1 MRLGIGEIIVIV
13 FVIVVVFS
21 ASRMAAL
28 GNSLGKFIYS
38 LRKAA
43 KGQDF
48 IDVKRIPDSSTV
60 KSANRPE
67 DAAIIEEKNKRT

>member
-48 IDVKRIPDSSTV
+48 IDVKRIPDSTKS
-60 KSANRPE
+60 KSANPPE
-67 DAAIIEEKNKRT
+67 DAAIIEEKK

>member
-48 IDVKRIPDSSTV
+48 VDVKRIPDSSKV
-60 KSANRPE
+60 KSTNPPE
-67 DAAIIEEKNKRT
+67 DAAIIEEKK

>member
-48 IDVKRIPDSSTV
+48 IDVKRIPDGPRV
-60 KSANRPE
+60 KGANPPE
-67 DAAIIEEKNKRT
+67 DAAIIEEKK

>member
-1 MRLGIGEIIVIV
+1 MRLGNGEIIVIV
-13 FVIVVVFS
+13 FVIVVVSS

-43 KGQDF
+43 KGHDF
-48 IDVKRIPDSSTV
+48 VDLKRIPDSTKG
-60 KSANRPE
+60 KSANPPE
-67 DAAIIEEKNKRT
+67 DAAIIEEEK

>member
-1 MRLGIGEIIVIV
+1 MGIGEIIVIV

-38 LRKAA
+38 LKKAA

-48 IDVKRIPDSSTV
+48 IDVKRIPDGSEA
-60 KSANRPE
+60 KGANRPE
-67 DAAIIEEKNKRT
+67 DAAIIEEKK